1 MGKLIVFEGI
11 DGSGKS
17 TQFKRMSAR
26 LETEGVSFKRLTF
39 PRYQE
44 PSSALIRMYLGGDFG
59 ENPGD
64 VNAYAASTFYAVDR
78 FASYVQEWREFYLGG
93 GLILTDRYTTS
104 NALHQASKLPAEK
117 RPAFFRWL
125 YEFEFELMELPAPDT
140 VIYMDIPVEE
150 ALARIRLRRIAD
162 GSAGDIHERDADY
175 LRKCRE
181 CGADAAD
188 FYGWRKIACFE
199 GRTGRSEQ
207 EIHEEIYDIIQN
219 GANR

>member
-17 TQFKRMSAR
+17 TQFRRMCAR
-26 LETEGVSFKRLTF
+26 LETEGMSFKRLTF

-44 PSSALIRMYLGGDFG
+44 PSSALIRMYLGGAFG

-93 GLILTDRYTTS
+93 GLVLTDRYTTS
-104 NALHQASKLPAEK
+104 NALHQASKLPAGE
-117 RPAFFRWL
+117 RPAFFKWL
-125 YEFEFELMELPAPDT
+125 YDFEFGLMELPAPDA
-140 VIYMDIPVEE
+140 VLYMDIPAEE
-150 ALARIRLRRIAD
+150 ALARIRQRRLDD

-181 CGADAAD
+181 CGADAAA
-188 FYGWRKIACFE
+188 FYNWKKIACFKE
-199 GRTGRSEQ
+199 RTARSEQ
-207 EIHEEIYDIIQN
+207 EIHDEIYDIIQN
-219 GANR
+219 GVER